1 MQFICSVCVIIKV
14 IVRPKQIC
22 SFCIGFYVLNQVLK
36 KVADI
41 YRDHVSEPLHS
52 IYEELVKGRADV
64 TDRKA
69 RLDAIESLKR
79 MIRAW
84 LDENYPKMEPDDRAA
99 RAEAMDISLI
109 EQHMEGKLSVFV
121 CYILSLVCP

>member
-1 MQFICSVCVIIKV
+1 M
-14 IVRPKQIC
+14 
-22 SFCIGFYVLNQVLK
+22 
-36 KVADI
+36 
-41 YRDHVSEPLHS
+41 SEPLHS
-52 IYEELVKGRADV
+52 IYQELVKGRADV

-109 EQHMEGKLSVFV
+109 EEHMEGKLPLVS
-121 CYILSLVCP
+121 CYRLLLYNN

>member
-1 MQFICSVCVIIKV
+1 ML
-14 IVRPKQIC
+14 KQV
-22 SFCIGFYVLNQVLK
+22 VL

-52 IYEELVKGRADV
+52 IYQELVKGRLDV

-79 MIRAW
+79 MIRSW
-84 LDENYPKMEPDDRAA
+84 LDENYPKMDPADRAA
-99 RAEAMDISLI
+99 RADAMDISLI
-109 EQHMEGKLSVFV
+109 EQHMEGEIICAYSSVNSFRSYHSRSERV
-121 CYILSLVCP
+121 NQVYLRSTGISKDEFN